1 MAKSTNTNN
10 FQASLEATEKDLVT
24 LRAIDIEKF
33 NKEEKSNEVTGYVR
47 KSLVLKAFL
56 QSKDLTNG
64 TWYVTGK
71 SLSIMMNAISMFAN
85 RGTEYKHLIENL
97 SIELQPA
104 YACYKISYTLNEE
117 AISNSYI
124 HFLNM
129 TYNLQIPEKSSDDRL
144 KAIDNRILEA
154 NFNPVDLEEAMA

>member
-1 MAKSTNTNN
+1 MAKTQTNN
-10 FQASLEATEKDLVT
+10 FQSALEATEKDLAT
-24 LRAIDIEKF
+24 LREIDIEKF

-47 KSLVLKAFL
+47 KSLVLKAFM

-85 RGTEYKHLIENL
+85 RGTEYKHLL
-97 SIELQPA
+97 DSLTIELQPA
-104 YACYKISYTLNEE
+104 YACYKVSYTLNDE

-129 TYNLQIPEKSSDDRL
+129 TYNLQIPEKTSDDRI
-144 KAIDNRILEA
+144 KDIDNRILEA
-154 NFNPVDLEEAMA
+154 NYNPVDLEAAMV